1 MPSNT
6 RIEPPGSTCVLRVDN
21 YRYQAMERGGRGRLL
36 LYLVFS
42 ELSSLCSL
50 TVRSH
55 LRMSIRDKDD
65 CDYHYAILH
74 QRTLSC
80 SLMRWWRHIPICVPV
95 EWCPELF
102 IIYIDLGIYIYIYYI
117 HFRKEKLN
125 KKPFYFVTNIIIIFF
140 TCIFSYHH
148 QDITYL
154 FKKCPNVFA
163 K

>member
-6 RIEPPGSTCVLRVDN
+6 RIESPGSTCVLRVDN
-21 YRYQAMERGGRGRLL
+21 YRYQAMEREGRRL

-50 TVRSH
+50 AVRS
-55 LRMSIRDKDD
+55 LRMSIRDKND

-95 EWCPELF
+95 EWCPELYSF
-102 IIYIDLGIYIYIYYI
+102 QKGKIKQKAFLFRYKYY
-117 HFRKEKLN
+117 H
-125 KKPFYFVTNIIIIFF
+125 YFFHLYFF
-140 TCIFSYHH
+140 KSSSGY
-148 QDITYL
+148 YL
-154 FKKCPNVFA
+154 SF
-163 K
+163 